1 MIYIKSTN
9 GLVPVGA
16 PKLKTINGQSL
27 LGEGD
32 LLLNFGE
39 GGGLSEA
46 FGQALLDCFAHVAWT
61 DNNGAQYYN
70 ALYQALYPIDSIS
83 VTFTPGDFIVYSD
96 TKLEELRPY
105 ISVIAYCNG
114 NATEIAQ
121 DQYALSGLLLVGE
134 NVITVEYFGFTATF
148 NVIAEQSL
156 LPEGYTKY
164 DYIQAK
170 QNAKGSTIAQTSFI
184 WLPALENI
192 NTLSFEGKFGQKPNT
207 TNGTTGIFGARPE
220 TGLGY
225 SFYWNGTDDD
235 PAWVY
240 LRNVQTKLPS
250 IQKMDYIKLNIDN
263 PATSPYTVSIND
275 EVVATTEWDEA
286 NDIAITT
293 RMSLFNNIPAGNTSK
308 MYIHW
313 TAQIGEM
320 KFFDAQQNCVAH
332 YVPCTNSG
340 NKIGMYDVIG
350 QQFYTA
356 STASAVTVGN
366 SGVLYQVG
374 NWN

>member
-1 MIYIKSTN
+1 MIYVKSTN
-9 GLVPVGA
+9 GLIPVSA

-32 LLLNFGE
+32 LLLNL
-39 GGGLSEA
+39 GGGLSDT
-46 FGQALLDCFAHVAWT
+46 FGRALLDCFSHVAWT

-70 ALYQALYPIDSIS
+70 ALYQALYPIDSITA
-83 VTFTPGDFIVYSD
+83 VFTPNNFIVYPE
-96 TKLEELRPY
+96 TKLNELRPY
-105 ISVIAYCNG
+105 LSVTAYSNG
-114 NATEIAQ
+114 YATPLED
-121 DQYALSGLLLVGE
+121 DQYTLSGLLLTGE
-134 NVITVEYFGFTATF
+134 STITVDYFGHTTT
-148 NVIAEQSL
+148 VTVTVMPSL
-156 LPEGYTKY
+156 MPEGYTRY

-170 QNAKGSTIAQTSFI
+170 QNVKGSTIAQTSFI

-207 TNGTTGIFGARPE
+207 TNGTTGIFGARPAE
-220 TGLGY
+220 GLGY

-240 LRNVQTKLPS
+240 LRGAKTSLPS
-250 IQKMDYIKLNIDN
+250 IKNVDRIKLVINN
-263 PATSPYTVSIND
+263 PETSPYTVSVND
-275 EVVATTEWDEA
+275 ELLATTDWTEDS
-286 NDIAITT
+286 DVAITT
-293 RMSLFNNIPAGNTSK
+293 RMSLFNNIPAGNTGK

-320 KFFDAQQNCVAH
+320 KFFNAQNECVAH
-332 YVPCTNSG
+332 YIPCVDTN
-340 NKIGMYDVIG
+340 NKIGMYDAIG

-374 NWN
+374 SWE